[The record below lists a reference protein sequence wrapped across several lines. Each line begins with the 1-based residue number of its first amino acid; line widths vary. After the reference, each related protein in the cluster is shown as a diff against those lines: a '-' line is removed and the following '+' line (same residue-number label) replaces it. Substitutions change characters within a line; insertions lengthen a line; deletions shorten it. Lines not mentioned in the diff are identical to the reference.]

1 MRNTIFGNNNQM
13 AALPIASET
22 NEFKSDN
29 TSGVDSSETLSVIEE
44 AYSGLKSIVDYVS
57 AKPQLMAFIGPAVGL
72 IIATPVGQG
81 ILALVGV
88 VAVGYYAVTAIKAK
102 FQGFYKMLRTMDEFT
117 ILLEKIQRMIQLTV
131 FISSTYSFDINV
143 DEILKQIEVV
153 FKRLD
158 EPLTDDDRKK
168 IKDDVTDPTKK
179 IDIEG
184 AANAA
189 NAASVD
195 MANNE
200 TEQAKVGQGGGGRK
214 RQTGGGFF
222 ASLKSLYSKFTFP
235 VEAWNRN
242 LLDDIVR
249 LNIRLTTS
257 MGEFNIVLN
266 VLQMSMIA
274 DSLGS
279 PDAQIKSNAIKTLVT
294 KNNTVRDSSEYMK
307 LRAGILIND
316 ILALKVDFDYCR
328 KGNML
333 TKTTGDSVCK
343 GYTEKDKAGNF
354 ITTYRRNLHAM
365 IIKLCGQLKSGDGY
379 DNRLKKSIIDNII
392 NPYVTLLDKS
402 KFSPTPPAD
411 ILETMK
417 SFNLE
422 KVTLAQDVKDAID
435 AKLEVLKSEISQKV
449 SGLTVVQKGGG
460 IFSFGKKDPPAA
472 TGPKPKTASELI
484 IDYLKENPNNL
495 ISNSSLEAY
504 FKGVHS
510 FSKKIG
516 EQTAE
521 EKAKTAENIEDSS
534 PPTLVEV
541 PPPAAVAE
549 MVSVSAPVQSDVEEV
564 DAMDSRGLWY
574 QAFIVKRD
582 EKEVLVHFSG
592 WGKDTAEKI
601 PLSDVAK
608 RIRARS
614 ASTATGQ
621 LPGGRTSAEVRQM
634 FGVNPAAPVAAP
646 ATVAAPA
653 PAPAPSSEGKVG
665 GRSTRKRVRRMK
677 SAYTPKRK
685 SYKYRVKL

>member
-1 MRNTIFGNNNQM
+1 MPESETIGFELDNTI
-13 AALPIASET
+13 
-22 NEFKSDN
+22 
-29 TSGVDSSETLSVIEE
+29 GVISSETLTVHDVKE
-44 AYSGLKSIVDYVS
+44 AFSGLKIIVDYVS
-57 AKPQLMAFIGPAVGL
+57 TNPQLMAFIGPAVGL
-72 IIATPVGQG
+72 ILATPVGQG
-81 ILALVGV
+81 ILALVAV
-88 VAVGYYAVTAIKAK
+88 VAIGYYAVTAIKAK

-117 ILLEKIQRMIQLTV
+117 ILLDKIQRMIQLTV

-153 FKRLD
+153 FSRLD

-168 IKDDVTDPTKK
+168 IKNDVTDPTKK

-189 NAASVD
+189 NAASLD

-200 TEQAKVGQGGGGRK
+200 TEQAKVQSGGSRK
-214 RQTGGGFF
+214 RQHGGGFF
-222 ASLKSLYSKFTFP
+222 ANLKSLYSKFTFP

-279 PDAQIKSNAIKTLVT
+279 PDAQIKSNAIKALVT

-316 ILALKVDFDYCR
+316 ILALRVDFDYCN

-333 TKTTGDSVCK
+333 TKTTGESVCK
-343 GYTEKDKAGNF
+343 GYTKKDKTG
-354 ITTYRRNLHAM
+354 TTYRGNLHAM
-365 IIKLCGQLKSGDGY
+365 IIKLCGQLESGDGY
-379 DNRLKKSIIDNII
+379 DNTLKKLIIDNII
-392 NPYVTLLDKS
+392 NPYVTLLEKS

-411 ILETMK
+411 ILETLK

-422 KVTLAQDVKDAID
+422 KVTLAQDDKDAMD

-449 SGLTVVQKGGG
+449 SGLTVVQNGGG
-460 IFSFGKKDPPAA
+460 GFFGFGKKKTPPAA
-472 TGPKPKTASELI
+472 TGPKPKTESELI
-484 IDYLKENPNNL
+484 IDYLKEKPNNL
-495 ISNSSLEAY
+495 ISNSSLDAY

-521 EKAKTAENIEDSS
+521 EKAKTAENIEDS
-534 PPTLVEV
+534 V
-541 PPPAAVAE
+541 PPPLVEAPTPVPTPAPTPEPAAE
-549 MVSVSAPVQSDVEEV
+549 SASDDTPVQRDVEEV
-564 DAMDSRGLWY
+564 DAMDSNGLWY

-592 WGKDTAEKI
+592 WSKETAEKI

-665 GRSTRKRVRRMK
+665 GRSTRKKVRRTK
-677 SAYTPKRK
+677 SAQNPKRK